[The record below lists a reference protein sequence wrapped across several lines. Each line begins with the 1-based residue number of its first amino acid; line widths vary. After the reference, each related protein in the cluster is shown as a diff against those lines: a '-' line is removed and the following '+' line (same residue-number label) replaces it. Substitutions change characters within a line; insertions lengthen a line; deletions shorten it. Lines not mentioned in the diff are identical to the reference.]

1 MFLARMI
8 PMPLRHATLL
18 ALLWIGGTAAAGA
31 TSAGIATMAAAR
43 AVAAGAS
50 PVIVPAIAHAAAAA
64 AANWQ
69 VMVWTDPLTVLVDTA
84 SITTSEAR
92 TTARV
97 LWDYTLMQNTA
108 DRLTA
113 PYKSMIGIVVFDC
126 VTESFGG
133 AGSVSYSGNG
143 GDGTA
148 VARFS
153 MSPGEATMSVTQP
166 GTLGHDLVTYVC
178 ARAARHD

>member
-1 MFLARMI
+1 MI
-8 PMPLRHATLL
+8 PIPLRRATLL
-18 ALLWIGGTAAAGA
+18 ALLWIGGTALAGA
-31 TSAGIATMAAAR
+31 TSAGVATMAAAR

-50 PVIVPAIAHAAAAA
+50 PVIVPAIAHAAAD
-64 AANWQ
+64 WQ

-84 SITTSEAR
+84 SITTYEAR

-153 MSPGEATMSVTQP
+153 ISPGEATMSVTQP